1 MNLLTTRFETVNSVD
16 MSVDPYAHDWSPKGP
31 CVKCGVRKATSWF
44 VAEGG
49 ALAFVHGC
57 GQAWCGPCCT
67 QAAIEHAEEMAA
79 KLPGLQRDME
89 RMKLLE
95 ILARR
100 VDTET

>member
-1 MNLLTTRFETVNSVD
+1 MTNLPTTRFDTVNMESY
-16 MSVDPYAHDWSPKGP
+16 DPGSHDWSPKGP

-44 VAEGG
+44 VADGG
-49 ALAFVHGC
+49 TLAFVHGC

-67 QAAIEHAEEMAA
+67 QAAIEHAEEMAS
-79 KLPGLQRDME
+79 KLPGFKLDME

-100 VDTET
+100 VV